1 LLAANARIYEKYEE
15 EQKMKKAIKRSLAL
29 LLGCIMLFALAA
41 CNKENT
47 GDDDSVTSPSA
58 TGGSPEGNTPDGS
71 PTGAAVS
78 ARDTLNVTISG
89 DSGTLVP
96 SKIMGGFV
104 GVIRQYMEVLVDFKA
119 DGTPVWVLAT
129 DIEEVSTSQWIIH
142 CREGVTFSNGNTFDA
157 KDVWFTLEYYLSDP
171 MGANFLSCLDLANS
185 KIVNDYTIDLALS
198 SYSIQQMGS
207 LSQIYILDAESFD
220 EDDFVMNPIGTG
232 PYVVD
237 EYVINS
243 HVYMKA
249 NPNYWGEKAMIEN
262 LHYKVLNEDAQVVNA
277 IQAGTVDVSSIP
289 TQDVEYIKTLSGY
302 NVESYHTVFA
312 ATISFNMNED
322 SVMHDLDARLAV
334 CYATNRQAMIDLV
347 YFGNATTLDYPVSM
361 YCLDYEPELGDLH
374 PTYSVGRDID
384 RAKEH
389 AEKAG
394 LVGKDVVVITN
405 GAAAYMAEAEILQ
418 ANLKEIGVN
427 VIINNY
433 DGASYMTVM
442 QDPTKYDMT
451 LYAVASPQGYAVGML
466 YEYVM
471 WSASSYAAGWA
482 DYDKYLELGA
492 AAVANPDKESRKDM
506 LAEMSRMFVDAVPWY
521 GICDQTQAMAINKE
535 LGGGEFW
542 NSGGIRFA
550 EWYWRS

>member
-1 LLAANARIYEKYEE
+1 
-15 EQKMKKAIKRSLAL
+15 MKKAIKTPLAL
-29 LLGCIMLFALAA
+29 LLCCAMLFAAAA
-41 CNKENT
+41 CGKETAGDSGAENT
-47 GDDDSVTSPSA
+47 SGSPA
-58 TGGSPEGNTPDGS
+58 QDTDGGSAEGTGDS
-71 PTGAAVS
+71 PVGAPVS
-78 ARDTLNVTISG
+78 ARDTLNVAISG

-142 CREGVTFSNGNTFDA
+142 CREGVTFSNGNAFDA
-157 KDVWFTLEYYLSDP
+157 KDVWYTFEYYLNDP

-185 KIVNDYTIDLALS
+185 KIVDDYTIDLALS
-198 SYSIQQMGS
+198 SYSMQQMGS
-207 LSQIYILDAESFD
+207 LSQIYILDAESFN

-249 NPNYWGEKAMIEN
+249 NPNYWGEKAKIEN
-262 LHYKVLNEDAQVVNA
+262 LRYKVLNEDAQVVNA
-277 IQAGTVDVSSIP
+277 IQAGSVDVSAIP
-289 TQDVEYIKTLSGY
+289 AQDVGFVSDLPAY

-312 ATISFNMNED
+312 ATMSFNLNENSAMN
-322 SVMHDLDARLAV
+322 DLDARLAV

-347 YFGNATTLDYPVSM
+347 YFGNATMLDYPVSM
-361 YCLDYEPELGDLH
+361 YCLDYEPELGNLH
-374 PTYSVGRDID
+374 PTYSVGRDLEL
-384 RAKEH
+384 AKQH

-394 LVGKDVVVITN
+394 LVGKEIVVITN

-418 ANLKEIGVN
+418 ANLKDIGVT
-427 VIINNY
+427 VKINNY

-442 QDPTKYDMT
+442 QDPTKYDIT

-471 WSASSYAAGWA
+471 WSAASYAAGW
-482 DYDKYLELGA
+482 DEYDKYLEIGA
-492 AAVANPDKESRKDM
+492 AAVANPDKEARKEM
-506 LAEMSRMFVDAVPWY
+506 LAEMSQMFVDVVPWY
-521 GICDQTQAMAINKE
+521 GICDQTQAIAINKE
-535 LGGGEFW
+535 LAGAEFW
-542 NSGGIRFA
+542 NSGGMRFA
-550 EWYWRS
+550 EWYWKS